1 MTKAM
6 AALPEWFKKR
16 PKWMIKA
23 ANRLLEKGDLENQ
36 DIIDLAEL
44 CKKEA
49 VGELD
54 VAEPIMSGHAFGVTS
69 TKKLRLCSIGN
80 VQGINALAPKK
91 PLDFGTG
98 NLAIVYGQNGSG
110 KSGYVRI
117 LKHACGARSPGI
129 LHPNVYSS
137 TPSHQKCSITYELDG
152 SPVELD
158 WEVDSGIIDNLRSV
172 DIFDS
177 SCGRVYITEENEVSY
192 EPPVLSFFSELI
204 DICEKVSGILKTEES
219 KLISSKPALPGE
231 YAVTASGQWYSKLS
245 SKIISE
251 DIAKHC
257 KWTGTDENDLVEIQ
271 KRLAEPD
278 PAEKAKQLRKQQQH
292 AEALIKDT
300 ETLLKQLS
308 DENCRRIISLKKKAL
323 LKRDAAKV
331 AAEQVFSDAPLDGI
345 GSEVWKQ
352 LWELARKYSQEQ
364 AYKDITFPFVGEDS
378 RCVLCQQPLSE
389 DARKRMLSFEAF
401 VKGEAQKDAQA
412 AKKEFDEALESIG
425 ELPTSESVKTKVDAA
440 GLSHGE
446 DECPLDKYYVALRN
460 RKEKLLAA
468 ESAEKLGTL
477 PQCDELIAK
486 VKEKIA
492 TYDESA
498 KKYEEDAQKDN
509 RSKLKEKLLE
519 LQTRKWLSQQR
530 KHIED
535 EIKRLKT
542 IDELCAATRLTNTKG
557 LSQKKG
563 ELAEALITD
572 AFVRR
577 FNRELKQ
584 LGASRIKIELVKVK
598 VSKGRVLHRLQLQ
611 NASQKP
617 LDDVLS
623 EGEYRI
629 VSLAAFL
636 ADVGGK
642 DFSAPFVF
650 DDPISSLDQDFEEAV
665 VQRLVELSQ
674 ERQVIIFTH
683 RLSLLGLMQDY
694 AKKAGIEPH
703 VICVRQESW
712 GAGEPG
718 GTPFFAKKPEKAL
731 NSLLN
736 ERLAQA
742 RKFLREHGQEVYEP
756 IAKSICSDYRI
767 ILERMIECELLADV
781 VQRYRRAVN
790 TMGKINKLSRISDAD
805 CKFFDEMMT
814 KYSRYEHSQPGE
826 APVPLPDPDELQQDL
841 EKLRDW
847 RKDFRK
853 RSADK
858 G

>member
-1 MTKAM
+1 MIKNILTV
-6 AALPEWFKKR
+6 WFKDR
-16 PKWMIKA
+16 SKWMQKA
-23 ANRLLEKGDLENQ
+23 ASKLFDKDSLTEQ
-36 DIIDLAEL
+36 DIFELSEL

-54 VAEPIMSGHAFGVTS
+54 VSEYTLPSHAFGVANA
-69 TKKLRLCSIGN
+69 KALRLCSVSN

-91 PLDFGTG
+91 PLDFGKG
-98 NLAIVYGQNGSG
+98 NLTIVYGQNGSG

-117 LKHACGARSPGI
+117 LKHACGSRFPGTI
-129 LHPNVYSS
+129 LPNVYSS
-137 TPSHQKCSITYELDG
+137 EPSAQKCFISCEHDGRSINVDWKVKDG
-152 SPVELD
+152 V
-158 WEVDSGIIDNLRSV
+158 IDYLRSV
-172 DIFDS
+172 DIFDAQ
-177 SCGRVYITEENEVSY
+177 CGHVYITEENEVSY

-219 KLISSKPALPGE
+219 KLISSKPAFPGE
-231 YAVTASGQWYSKLS
+231 YAATASGQWYSKLS
-245 SKIISE
+245 SKITSE

-257 KWTGTDENDLVEIQ
+257 KWTDTDENDLVEIQ

-292 AEALIKDT
+292 AETLIKNS

-308 DENCRRIISLKKKAL
+308 DENCRRIIFLKKKAL
-323 LKRDAAKV
+323 LKRDAAKI

-352 LWELARKYSQEQ
+352 LWELARKHSQEQ
-364 AYKDITFPFVGEDS
+364 AYKGIAFPFVGEDS

-389 DARKRMLSFEAF
+389 DAKKRMLSFESF
-401 VKGEAQKDAQA
+401 VKGEAQKDANA

-425 ELPTSESVKTKVDAA
+425 ELPTSESLKTKVDAA
-440 GLSHGE
+440 GLSYGE
-446 DECPLDKYYVALRN
+446 NECQLDKYYVALRN

-486 VKEKIA
+486 VEEKIA

-498 KKYEEDAQKDN
+498 KNHEEDDQKDN

-519 LQTRKWLSQQR
+519 LQARKWLSQQH

-542 IDELCAATRLTNTKG
+542 LDELCAATRLTNTKG

-563 ELAEALITD
+563 ELAEVLITE

-577 FNRELKQ
+577 FDRELKQ

-598 VSKGRVLHRLQLQ
+598 VTKGRVLHRLQLQ

-636 ADVGGK
+636 ADVGEK
-642 DFSAPFVF
+642 SHPAPFVF

-665 VQRLVELSQ
+665 VQRLVKLSSD
-674 ERQVIIFTH
+674 RQVIVFTH
-683 RLSLLGLMQDY
+683 RLSLLSLLQDC
-694 AKKAGIEPH
+694 AKKADIEPH
-703 VICVRQESW
+703 VIYVRQESW
-712 GAGEPG
+712 GTGEPG
-718 GTPFFAKKPEKAL
+718 DIPIFAKKPEKAL
-731 NSLLN
+731 NKLLN

-742 RKFLREHGQEVYEP
+742 RRDYQEKGRETYDP

-767 ILERMIECELLADV
+767 ILERMIESELLSDV
-781 VQRYRRAVN
+781 VQRFRRAVN
-790 TMGKINKLSRISDAD
+790 TMGKIKKLARINDTD
-805 CKFFDEMMT
+805 CKFFDDMMT
-814 KYSRYEHSQPGE
+814 KYSRYEHSQPAE
-826 APVPLPDPDELQQDL
+826 APVPLPDPDELDDDIK
-841 EKLRDW
+841 KLQAW
-847 RKDFRK
+847 HEEFSRKGTK
-853 RSADK
+853 
-858 G
+858 